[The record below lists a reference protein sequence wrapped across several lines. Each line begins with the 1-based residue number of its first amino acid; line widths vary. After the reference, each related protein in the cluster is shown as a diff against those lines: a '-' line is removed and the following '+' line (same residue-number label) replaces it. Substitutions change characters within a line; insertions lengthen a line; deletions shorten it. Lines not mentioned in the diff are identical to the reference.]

1 MEKLLDNP
9 GGCKGR
15 LEGKI
20 IILEFEGLSSA
31 YRFHDAIFKIPQ
43 DRNEDERN
51 SKNTQLHASFL
62 GTKMAKERQGNKLK
76 REELRKFR
84 GDEGTGAKELPC

>member
-20 IILEFEGLSSA
+20 VILELEGLSSA
-31 YRFHDAIFKIPQ
+31 YRFHDTIFKIPQ

-51 SKNTQLHASFL
+51 SKNTNAAAVPCMRLSS
-62 GTKMAKERQGNKLK
+62 GRKWRRRG
-76 REELRKFR
+76 REIN
-84 GDEGTGAKELPC
+84 